1 MLRAPAALDPE
12 PPLDGLRYRGGQPER
27 ITGARRRVLELV
39 GEHFDGEDYLA
50 WTRSGL
56 AHAAGVSASVID
68 GLTKQELF
76 EPVKIPASAVV
87 AAPDLQPASHRLSDE
102 QTVAAEALV
111 AEAQT
116 GEFSCTLLD
125 GVTGSGKTEVYF

>member
-1 MLRAPAALDPE
+1 M
-12 PPLDGLRYRGGQPER
+12 
-27 ITGARRRVLELV
+27 

-125 GVTGSGKTEVYF
+125 GVTGSGKTEVYFEAGRYGARKQPPGADSAAGNCPDHVILGSV